1 MKYKINQDLY
11 HLLYLLGNWMEHKDN
26 QMKIDNNKLT
36 KFFKVF
42 NNLICLDMKLMKK
55 SQKKLMF
62 KELIVT
68 NNQTL
73 KM

>member
-1 MKYKINQDLY
+1 
-11 HLLYLLGNWMEHKDN
+11 MEHKDN